1 MGKAYS
7 KYKIFLFLIVINLS
21 KILSGKKN
29 IEVGNYF
36 GIKGPAVSGV
46 IKAIEEKIEKEKK
59 LRKEVEHLKGKIIN
73 E

>member
-1 MGKAYS
+1 M
-7 KYKIFLFLIVINLS
+7 LS
-21 KILSGKKN
+21 TKKS

-46 IKAIEEKIEKEKK
+46 MKAIEEMLLKEKK
-59 LRKEVEHLKGKIIN
+59 LKKEIERLKEKIIN